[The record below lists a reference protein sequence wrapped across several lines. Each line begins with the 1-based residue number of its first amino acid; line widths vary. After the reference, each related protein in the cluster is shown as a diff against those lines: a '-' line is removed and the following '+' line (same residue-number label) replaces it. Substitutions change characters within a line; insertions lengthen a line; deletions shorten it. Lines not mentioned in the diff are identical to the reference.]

1 MAAVVPTSAG
11 SRSMPSR
18 PYSPRIAG
26 PAWPRTSPEAW
37 LETTNALQQKSVD
50 LSASAAAIRRAVDEL
65 GSSNSGQTIDAMS
78 ERGYRTAQTVT
89 NQSDLY
95 GDMAKAVKESAEL
108 IWHAQDR
115 IDEIDRKAHEEI
127 DQLKQQFAT
136 AASSL
141 GAGPAAAALYA
152 AAEAI
157 INAAAAEALGAA
169 TDTAAAIGEQAAHIG
184 GHPGGAVG
192 SSENPTLQGIS
203 QQSGSGTGGTT
214 ADGAPTGTSHS
225 TQPFSYGRGEEQ
237 PPRAAEL
244 EPGVDG
250 SETPAAGDDTAS
262 DGPSPNEQS
271 PGGANPATP
280 ATTEGTT
287 PKAEP
292 PTADSLE
299 GTLAETPMPMASM
312 TTPAGG
318 GGVSSAS
325 TGGGGLKMPGSGGL
339 SGTGSVSPVSSAGG
353 LGPGGVNPTA
363 GLSSMPAGAGLPS
376 AASAGTPTPPSDFS
390 RGFKAG
396 LAGGG
401 SVLPPPVAPPPAQ
414 PSSSTAGA
422 YGVASV
428 GGAQSVPAGGGPV
441 AQSAPAASAGG
452 SAPPGGPVGTPM
464 VSPAPAP
471 GGLLPPFNS
480 DIAPRQVSAA
490 SASSAPPGTPAA
502 PASSAAGGPGT
513 PLPPGVVAP
522 GSAAA
527 AAGAVA
533 GAKSA
538 APDPLL
544 ADACALVEELMKASR
559 QYGTIDWCVGVFE
572 TPAKT
577 LTVVTSGEGAGF
589 IPAGVHLPKGVE
601 SLFSDAG
608 LDNAF
613 RRRWFGWIN
622 PAQTM
627 VAYAQSVTALDP
639 NIELWAVAVSTGFG
653 GSAQPARAAGVPHYA
668 DCPMQTTDTPA
679 GVGAVQPPLDET
691 RLHRLQA
698 LNPVSYAQLSSATPV
713 DVRESLEIT
722 RQTAYVTFTQASEL
736 LTLPIPPLLREI
748 ATHLDRGT
756 AITESQWDELASA
769 VLPMAITDSSG
780 QRPGRIGTDTEASSY
795 ARVQHNLAR
804 LAELLLLWR
813 HGVPDHREVVYLA
826 HHVAAERQLWTGQ
839 AHAAGQRGTA

>member
-1 MAAVVPTSAG
+1 MAAVAPTSG
-11 SRSMPSR
+11 SSRSTPSR
-18 PYSPRIAG
+18 PYSPRIAA
-26 PAWPRTSPEAW
+26 PAWPQTSPEAW
-37 LETTNALQQKSVD
+37 LETANGLNQKSAE
-50 LSASAAAIRRAVDEL
+50 LRESAATIRRAVDEL
-65 GSSNSGQTIDAMS
+65 GSSNSGQTIDAIC

-95 GDMAKAVKESAEL
+95 GDMAKAVKETAEL

-115 IDEIDRKAHEEI
+115 INEIDRKAHEEI
-127 DQLKQQFAT
+127 DQLKQQFSA

-141 GAGPAAAALYA
+141 GAGAAAAALYA
-152 AAEAI
+152 STEAI
-157 INAAAAEALGAA
+157 INAAAAEALAVN
-169 TDTAAAIGEQAAHIG
+169 TDAAAAIAEQAAHIG
-184 GHPGGAVG
+184 GQPGGAVESG
-192 SSENPTLQGIS
+192 ENPTLQLLS
-203 QQSGSGTGGTT
+203 QQSGSGSGGTT
-214 ADGAPTGTSHS
+214 DDGAPTGTPHS
-225 TQPFSYGRGEEQ
+225 TQPLSYGQGEDQ

-250 SETPAAGDDTAS
+250 KPPDVGGDSAS
-262 DGPSPNEQS
+262 DGGS
-271 PGGANPATP
+271 PGEQGQRGANPATP

-287 PKAEP
+287 PKPEP

-299 GTLAETPMPMASM
+299 GTLAGTPMPMAPM

-318 GGVSSAS
+318 GGGSSMGS
-325 TGGGGLKMPGSGGL
+325 GVGGGLKMPGSGGL
-339 SGTGSVSPVSSAGG
+339 SGAGSVTPASGAGAVGSGG
-353 LGPGGVNPTA
+353 LNPAA
-363 GLSSMPAGAGLPS
+363 GLSSTAAGAGLPS
-376 AASAGTPTPPSDFS
+376 AAGAGTPPPSDFS
-390 RGFKAG
+390 RGFNAG

-401 SVLPPPVAPPPAQ
+401 SVLPPPVTPPPAQ
-414 PSSSTAGA
+414 PASSTAGA
-422 YGVASV
+422 YGSPSA
-428 GGAQSVPAGGGPV
+428 GGAPSVPAGGGPV
-441 AQSAPAASAGG
+441 AQSAPPAAAIG
-452 SAPPGGPVGTPM
+452 SAAPAGPVGTPM
-464 VSPAPAP
+464 MSPAPAP
-471 GGLLPPFNS
+471 AGPLPPFNS
-480 DIAPRQVSAA
+480 DIAPRQVSPA
-490 SASSAPPGTPAA
+490 SAAAPTGAPPP
-502 PASSAAGGPGT
+502 PPSSAASGPGT
-513 PLPPGVVAP
+513 PLPPGVVAS
-522 GSAAA
+522 GGAAA
-527 AAGAVA
+527 AAGAAA

-544 ADACALVEELMKASR
+544 ADACTLVEELMKASR
-559 QYGTIDWCVGVFE
+559 QYGTIDWCVGVFK
-572 TPAKT
+572 TPSRN

-589 IPAGVHLPKGVE
+589 IPAGVHLPQGVE
-601 SLFSDAG
+601 SLFSDPG

-668 DCPMQTTDTPA
+668 DCPMPTTDTPLSG
-679 GVGAVQPPLDET
+679 GVVQPPLDET

-698 LNPVSYAQLSSATPV
+698 LNPAAYAQLNTATPV
-713 DVRESLEIT
+713 DVRESLAIT
-722 RQTAYVTFTQASEL
+722 RQTAHLTFTQAGEL

-748 ATHLDRGT
+748 ATHLDRGS

-813 HGVPDHREVVYLA
+813 HGTPDHREVVYLA
-826 HHVAAERQLWTGQ
+826 HHIAGERQLWVG
-839 AHAAGQRGTA
+839 HEDGGVR